1 MMTCRSF
8 IVLGAAAAVAAG
20 CSSFDCSAG
29 CAESKAKPRAGAYTT
44 GKTKIK
50 LGFAPYT
57 YHKYGIDEI
66 LDFAQKLD
74 VKYTG
79 IKYPMVKKGVN
90 TDKPDQVRSITD
102 ADIAAFK
109 EKLAKAGVTASTVG
123 PVYME
128 TEDQCRAAFE
138 FTKRMGIEVLIAVPY
153 EFTDAAR
160 KHRVASRKLCEY
172 ASKCCKEF
180 DIKYAIHNHGPDS
193 PDYFPTGRSAYEM
206 VKDLDPRMGLCLD
219 IGHDFRFGYDPVD
232 SIRRYAD
239 RLFDIHLKNVVPDVV
254 DKATGKILK
263 RNQAREFP
271 RGDIDLVE
279 IVKALNDIGYT
290 GACEIEYER
299 DFADN
304 YPAMRENVGYFRGV
318 MDSQR

>member
-1 MMTCRSF
+1 MLTRQTF
-8 IVLGAAAAVAAG
+8 IVLAATALAAAGYATGSCGA
-20 CSSFDCSAG
+20 
-29 CAESKAKPRAGAYTT
+29 PRVRNGAYTT
-44 GKTKIK
+44 GCVPFK

-57 YHKYGIDEI
+57 YKNYDIDQI

-79 IKYPMVKKGVN
+79 IKYFMVKKGVKV
-90 TDKPDQVRSITD
+90 DKPEEVRAITD
-102 ADIAAFK
+102 AEIAAFK
-109 EKLAKAGVTASTVG
+109 EKMAKAGVTASSVG

-138 FTKRMGIEVLIAVPY
+138 FTKRMGLKVLVAVPY
-153 EFTDAAR
+153 EFSDAKR

-172 ASKCCKEF
+172 AAKCCKEF
-180 DIKYAIHNHGPDS
+180 DIKYAIHNHRPDS

-232 SIRRYAD
+232 SIRRYGD
-239 RLFDIHLKNVVPDVV
+239 RLFDLHLKNVVPDEV
-254 DKATGKILK
+254 DKATGKLLK
-263 RNQAREFP
+263 RNQARPFP
-271 RGDIDLVE
+271 RGDIDLVA
-279 IVKALNDIGYT
+279 IAQALKDIGYT

-299 DFADN
+299 DFTDN
-304 YPAMRENVGYFRGV
+304 LTAMAENVGYFRGI
-318 MDSQR
+318 MDSLR

>member
-1 MMTCRSF
+1 MLTRQTF
-8 IVLGAAAAVAAG
+8 IVLAATAFAAAGYATGSCGA
-20 CSSFDCSAG
+20 
-29 CAESKAKPRAGAYTT
+29 PRVRNGAYTT
-44 GKTKIK
+44 GCAPFK

-57 YHKYGIDEI
+57 YNKYEIDQI

-79 IKYPMVKKGVN
+79 IKYFMVKKGVKV
-90 TDKPDQVRSITD
+90 DKPDEVRAITD
-102 ADIAAFK
+102 AEIAAFK
-109 EKLAKAGVTASTVG
+109 EKMAKAGVTASSVG

-138 FTKRMGIEVLIAVPY
+138 FTKRMGLKVLVAVPY
-153 EFTDAAR
+153 EFSDDKR

-172 ASKCCKEF
+172 AAKCCAEF

-206 VKDLDPRMGLCLD
+206 IQDLDPRMGLCLD

-232 SIRRYAD
+232 SIRRYGD
-239 RLFDIHLKNVVPDVV
+239 RLFDLHLKNVVPDVV

-263 RNQAREFP
+263 RNQARPFP
-271 RGDIDLVE
+271 RGDIDLVA
-279 IVKALNDIGYT
+279 IAQALKDIGYT

-299 DFADN
+299 DFTDN
-304 YPAMRENVGYFRGV
+304 LTAMAENVGYFRGV
-318 MDSQR
+318 MDSLR

>member
-8 IVLGAAAAVAAG
+8 IALGVVAAVAAG
-20 CSSFDCSAG
+20 CSSLNCPADCA
-29 CAESKAKPRAGAYTT
+29 ASKAKPRANVYTT
-44 GKTKIK
+44 GKTQIK

-57 YHKYGIDEI
+57 YHKCDIDQI

-79 IKYPMVKKGVN
+79 IKYHMVKKGVG
-90 TDKPDQVRSITD
+90 TEKPEQVRSITD
-102 ADIAAFK
+102 AEIAAFK
-109 EKLAKAGVTASTVG
+109 DKLAKAGVTASSVG

-128 TEDQCRAAFE
+128 TEEQCRAAFE
-138 FTKRMGIEVLIAVPY
+138 FTKRMGIKVLIAVPF

-160 KHRVASRKLCEY
+160 KHRVASRRLCEY

-239 RLFDIHLKNVVPDVV
+239 RLWDIHLKNVIPDEV
-254 DKATGKILK
+254 DKATGRILK

-271 RGDIDLVE
+271 RGSIDLVE
-279 IVKALNDIGYT
+279 IVKALDSIGYT

-304 YPAMRENVGYFRGV
+304 YPAMRENVGYFRGI

>member
-1 MMTCRSF
+1 MITCRSF
-8 IVLGAAAAVAAG
+8 IALGVAAVAAAG
-20 CSSFDCSAG
+20 CSSFNSQAEC
-29 CAESKAKPRAGAYTT
+29 CASKAASCACSYTR
-44 GKTKIK
+44 GKSRIK

-57 YHKYGIDEI
+57 YNKYDIDQI

-79 IKYPMVKKGVN
+79 IKYFMVKKGVGVE
-90 TDKPDQVRSITD
+90 KPEEVRSITD
-102 ADIAAFK
+102 AEIAAFK
-109 EKLAKAGVTASTVG
+109 DKLAKAGVAASSVG

-128 TEDQCRAAFE
+128 TEEQCRAAFE
-138 FTKRMGIEVLIAVPY
+138 FTKRMGVKVLIAVPY
-153 EFTDAAR
+153 EFSDAAR

-239 RLFDIHLKNVVPDVV
+239 RLWDIHLKNVVPDEV
-254 DKATGKILK
+254 DKTTGKILK

-271 RGDIDLVE
+271 RGAIDLVE
-279 IVKALNDIGYT
+279 IVKALDDIGYT

-299 DFADN
+299 DFTDN
-304 YPAMRENVGYFRGV
+304 HAAMRENVGYFRGV

>member
-1 MMTCRSF
+1 MLTRQTF
-8 IVLGAAAAVAAG
+8 IVLAATALAAAG
-20 CSSFDCSAG
+20 CTTGSCGA
-29 CAESKAKPRAGAYTT
+29 ARVRNGAYTT
-44 GKTKIK
+44 GCVPFK

-57 YHKYGIDEI
+57 YKNYDIDQI

-79 IKYPMVKKGVN
+79 IKYFMVKKGVKV
-90 TDKPDQVRSITD
+90 DKPEEVRAITD
-102 ADIAAFK
+102 AEIAAFK
-109 EKLAKAGVTASTVG
+109 EKMAKAGVTASSVG

-128 TEDQCRAAFE
+128 TEDQCRAACE
-138 FTKRMGIEVLIAVPY
+138 FTKRMGLKVLVAVPY
-153 EFTDAAR
+153 EFSDDKR

-172 ASKCCKEF
+172 AAKCCAEF

-206 VKDLDPRMGLCLD
+206 IQDLDPRMGLCLD

-232 SIRRYAD
+232 SIRHYGD
-239 RLFDIHLKNVVPDVV
+239 RLFDLHLKNVVPDVV

-263 RNQAREFP
+263 RNQARPFP
-271 RGDIDLVE
+271 RGDIDLVA
-279 IVKALNDIGYT
+279 IAQALKDIGYT

-299 DFADN
+299 DFTDN
-304 YPAMRENVGYFRGV
+304 LTAMAENVGYFRGI
-318 MDSQR
+318 MDSLR

>member
-1 MMTCRSF
+1 MLTRQTF
-8 IVLGAAAAVAAG
+8 IVLAATALAAAGYATGSCGAA
-20 CSSFDCSAG
+20 
-29 CAESKAKPRAGAYTT
+29 RARNGAYTT
-44 GKTKIK
+44 GCVPFK

-57 YHKYGIDEI
+57 YKNYDIDQI

-79 IKYPMVKKGVN
+79 IKYFMVKKGVKV
-90 TDKPDQVRSITD
+90 DKPDEVRAITD
-102 ADIAAFK
+102 AEIAAFK
-109 EKLAKAGVTASTVG
+109 EKMAKAGVTASSVG

-138 FTKRMGIEVLIAVPY
+138 FTKRMGLKVLVAVPY
-153 EFTDAAR
+153 EFSDAKR

-172 ASKCCKEF
+172 AAKCCKEF

-206 VKDLDPRMGLCLD
+206 VQDLDPRMGLCLD

-232 SIRRYAD
+232 SIRRYGD
-239 RLFDIHLKNVVPDVV
+239 RLFDLHLKNVVPDEV
-254 DKATGKILK
+254 DKATGKLLK
-263 RNQAREFP
+263 RNQARPFP
-271 RGDIDLVE
+271 RGDIDLVA
-279 IVKALNDIGYT
+279 IAQALKDIGYT

-299 DFADN
+299 DFTDN
-304 YPAMRENVGYFRGV
+304 LTAMAENVGYFRGI
-318 MDSQR
+318 MDSLR

>member
-1 MMTCRSF
+1 MITRRSF
-8 IVLGAAAAVAAG
+8 FATGALAVAAG
-20 CSSFDCSAG
+20 CISAKG
-29 CAESKAKPRAGAYTT
+29 AASKACPRADVYTT
-44 GKTKIK
+44 GKASFK

-57 YHKYGIDEI
+57 YNKYEIDQI

-79 IKYPMVKKGVN
+79 IKYFMVKKGVKV
-90 TDKPDQVRSITD
+90 DKPDEVRAITD
-102 ADIAAFK
+102 AEIAAFK
-109 EKLAKAGVTASTVG
+109 EKMAKAGVTVSSVG

-138 FTKRMGIEVLIAVPY
+138 FTKRMGLKVLVAVPY
-153 EFTDAAR
+153 EFSDAKR

-172 ASKCCKEF
+172 AAKCCKEF

-206 VKDLDPRMGLCLD
+206 VQDLDPRMGLCLD

-232 SIRRYAD
+232 SIRRYGD
-239 RLFDIHLKNVVPDVV
+239 RLFDLHLKNVVPDEV
-254 DKATGKILK
+254 DKATGKLLK
-263 RNQAREFP
+263 RNQARPFP
-271 RGDIDLVE
+271 RGDIDLVA
-279 IVKALNDIGYT
+279 IAQALKDIGYT

-299 DFADN
+299 DFTDN
-304 YPAMRENVGYFRGV
+304 LPAMAENVGYFRGI
-318 MDSQR
+318 MDSLR

>member
-1 MMTCRSF
+1 MFKEALS
-8 IVLGAAAAVAAG
+8 
-20 CSSFDCSAG
+20 
-29 CAESKAKPRAGAYTT
+29 GAY
-44 GKTKIK
+44 
-50 LGFAPYT
+50 
-57 YHKYGIDEI
+57 

-79 IKYPMVKKGVN
+79 IKYFMVKKGVKV
-90 TDKPDQVRSITD
+90 DKPDEVRAITD
-102 ADIAAFK
+102 AEIAAFK
-109 EKLAKAGVTASTVG
+109 EKMAKAGVTASSVG

-138 FTKRMGIEVLIAVPY
+138 FTKRMGLKVLVAVPY
-153 EFTDAAR
+153 EFSDDKR

-172 ASKCCKEF
+172 AAKCCAEF

-206 VKDLDPRMGLCLD
+206 IQDLDPRMGLCLD

-232 SIRRYAD
+232 SIRRYGD
-239 RLFDIHLKNVVPDVV
+239 RLFDLHLKNVVPDVV

-263 RNQAREFP
+263 RNQARPFP
-271 RGDIDLVE
+271 RGDIDLVA
-279 IVKALNDIGYT
+279 IAQALKDIGYT

-299 DFADN
+299 DFTDN
-304 YPAMRENVGYFRGV
+304 LTAMAENVGYFRGI
-318 MDSQR
+318 MDSLR

>member
-8 IVLGAAAAVAAG
+8 IVLGAVAVAAAG
-20 CSSFDCSAG
+20 YSSLDCSAG
-29 CAESKAKPRAGAYTT
+29 CGESKAKPRADVYTT
-44 GKTKIK
+44 GKTQIK

-57 YHKYGIDEI
+57 YHKYGVDEI

-74 VKYTG
+74 VKYMG

-102 ADIAAFK
+102 AEIAAFK
-109 EKLAKAGVTASTVG
+109 DKLAKAGVTASSVG

-138 FTKRMGIEVLIAVPY
+138 FTKRMGIKVLIAVPF

-271 RGDIDLVE
+271 RGKIDLVE
-279 IVKALNDIGYT
+279 IVKALDDIGYT

-299 DFADN
+299 DFTDN

>member
-1 MMTCRSF
+1 MLTRQTF
-8 IVLGAAAAVAAG
+8 IALTATALAATGCISVASSG
-20 CSSFDCSAG
+20 SCS
-29 CAESKAKPRAGAYTT
+29 AKPRVRNGAYTT
-44 GKTKIK
+44 GCVPFK

-57 YHKYGIDEI
+57 YNKYEIDQI

-79 IKYPMVKKGVN
+79 IKYFMVKKGVKV
-90 TDKPDQVRSITD
+90 DKPDEVRAITD
-102 ADIAAFK
+102 AEIAAFK
-109 EKLAKAGVTASTVG
+109 EKMAKAGVTASSVG

-138 FTKRMGIEVLIAVPY
+138 FTKRMGLKVLVAVPY
-153 EFTDAAR
+153 EFSDAKR

-172 ASKCCKEF
+172 AAKCCAEF

-219 IGHDFRFGYDPVD
+219 KGN
-232 SIRRYAD
+232 
-239 RLFDIHLKNVVPDVV
+239 RLFDLHLKNVVPDEV
-254 DKATGKILK
+254 DKATGKLLK
-263 RNQAREFP
+263 RNQARPFP
-271 RGDIDLVE
+271 RGDIDLVA
-279 IVKALNDIGYT
+279 IAQALKDIGYT

-299 DFADN
+299 DFTDN
-304 YPAMRENVGYFRGV
+304 LTAMAENVGYFRGI
-318 MDSQR
+318 MDSLR

>member
-1 MMTCRSF
+1 MLTRQTF
-8 IVLGAAAAVAAG
+8 IVLAATALAAAGYATGSCGAA
-20 CSSFDCSAG
+20 
-29 CAESKAKPRAGAYTT
+29 RARNGAYTT
-44 GKTKIK
+44 GCVPFK

-57 YHKYGIDEI
+57 YKNYDIDQI

-79 IKYPMVKKGVN
+79 IKYFMVKKGVKV
-90 TDKPDQVRSITD
+90 DKPEEVRAITD
-102 ADIAAFK
+102 AEIAAFK
-109 EKLAKAGVTASTVG
+109 EKMAKAGVTASSVG

-138 FTKRMGIEVLIAVPY
+138 FTKRMGLKVLVAVPY
-153 EFTDAAR
+153 EFSDAKR

-172 ASKCCKEF
+172 AAKCCAEF

-206 VKDLDPRMGLCLD
+206 VQDLDPRMGLCLD

-232 SIRRYAD
+232 SIRRYGD
-239 RLFDIHLKNVVPDVV
+239 RLFDLHLKNVVPDEV
-254 DKATGKILK
+254 DKATGKLLK
-263 RNQAREFP
+263 RNQARPFP
-271 RGDIDLVE
+271 RGDIDLVA
-279 IVKALNDIGYT
+279 IAQALKDIGYT

-299 DFADN
+299 DFTDN
-304 YPAMRENVGYFRGV
+304 LTAMAENVGYFRGI
-318 MDSQR
+318 MDSLR

>member
-1 MMTCRSF
+1 MLTRQTF
-8 IVLGAAAAVAAG
+8 IVLAATALAAAGYATGSCGAA
-20 CSSFDCSAG
+20 
-29 CAESKAKPRAGAYTT
+29 RARNGAYTT
-44 GKTKIK
+44 GCVPFK

-57 YHKYGIDEI
+57 YKNYDIDQI

-79 IKYPMVKKGVN
+79 IKYFMVKKGVKV
-90 TDKPDQVRSITD
+90 DKPEEVRAITD
-102 ADIAAFK
+102 AEIAAFK
-109 EKLAKAGVTASTVG
+109 EKMAKAGVTASSVG

-138 FTKRMGIEVLIAVPY
+138 FTKRMGLKVLVAVPY
-153 EFTDAAR
+153 EFSDAKR

-172 ASKCCKEF
+172 AAKCCKEF

-206 VKDLDPRMGLCLD
+206 VQDLDPRMGLCLD

-232 SIRRYAD
+232 SIRRYGD
-239 RLFDIHLKNVVPDVV
+239 RLFDLHLKNVVPDEV

-263 RNQAREFP
+263 RNQARPFP
-271 RGDIDLVE
+271 RGDIDLVA
-279 IVKALNDIGYT
+279 IAQALKDIGYT

-304 YPAMRENVGYFRGV
+304 LTAMAENIGYFRGI
-318 MDSQR
+318 MDSLR

>member
-1 MMTCRSF
+1 MLTRQTF
-8 IVLGAAAAVAAG
+8 IALTATALAATGCISVASSG
-20 CSSFDCSAG
+20 SCS
-29 CAESKAKPRAGAYTT
+29 AKPRVRNGAYTT
-44 GKTKIK
+44 GCVPFK

-57 YHKYGIDEI
+57 YNKYEIDQI

-79 IKYPMVKKGVN
+79 IKYFMVKKGVKV
-90 TDKPDQVRSITD
+90 DKPDEVRAITD
-102 ADIAAFK
+102 AEIAAFK
-109 EKLAKAGVTASTVG
+109 EKMAKAGVTASSVG

-138 FTKRMGIEVLIAVPY
+138 FTKRMGLKVLVAVPY
-153 EFTDAAR
+153 EFSDDKR

-172 ASKCCKEF
+172 AAKCCAEF

-206 VKDLDPRMGLCLD
+206 IQDLDPRMGLCLD

-232 SIRRYAD
+232 SIRRYGD
-239 RLFDIHLKNVVPDVV
+239 RLFDLHLKNVVPDVV

-263 RNQAREFP
+263 RNQARPFP
-271 RGDIDLVE
+271 RGDIDLVA
-279 IVKALNDIGYT
+279 IAQALKDIGYT

-299 DFADN
+299 DFTDN
-304 YPAMRENVGYFRGV
+304 LTAMAENVGYFRGI
-318 MDSQR
+318 MDSLR

>member
-1 MMTCRSF
+1 MLTRQTF
-8 IVLGAAAAVAAG
+8 IVLAATALAAAG
-20 CSSFDCSAG
+20 CTTGSCGA
-29 CAESKAKPRAGAYTT
+29 PRVRNGAYTT
-44 GKTKIK
+44 GCAPFK

-57 YHKYGIDEI
+57 YNKYEIDQI

-79 IKYPMVKKGVN
+79 IKYFMVKKGVKADN
-90 TDKPDQVRSITD
+90 PDEVRAITD
-102 ADIAAFK
+102 AEIAAFK
-109 EKLAKAGVTASTVG
+109 EKMAKAGVTASSVG

-138 FTKRMGIEVLIAVPY
+138 FTKRMGLKVLVAVPY
-153 EFTDAAR
+153 EFTDAKR

-172 ASKCCKEF
+172 AAKCCAEF

-206 VKDLDPRMGLCLD
+206 VQDLDPRMGLCLD

-232 SIRRYAD
+232 SIRRYGD
-239 RLFDIHLKNVVPDVV
+239 RLFDLHLKNVVPDEV
-254 DKATGKILK
+254 DKTTGKLLK
-263 RNQAREFP
+263 RNQARPFP
-271 RGDIDLVE
+271 RGDIDLVA
-279 IVKALNDIGYT
+279 IAQALKDIGYT

-299 DFADN
+299 DFTDN
-304 YPAMRENVGYFRGV
+304 LTAMAENVGYFRGI
-318 MDSQR
+318 MDSLR